1 MAEKARV
8 RIFVDFWN
16 LQIQWNDLHEKLG
29 AKERV
34 AIPWKD
40 LPQILCA
47 EVAKGQPTK
56 FTGAA
61 VYASVNP
68 NSPKDKGL
76 NNYLHHVL
84 ASYTGYSVIVKER
97 KPRRGIRCQEEGCK
111 APITDCPKCGTK
123 LKGTSEKGI
132 DAAIITDLLSLA
144 FDDNYDIAILISGDA
159 DYAPAV
165 EYIQKKTDK
174 QIIQAFFKAH
184 GDELRNTCW
193 DHLFFEELLTKLLP
207 SSAVSAKAT
216 PATAVPGARI
226 T

>member
-1 MAEKARV
+1 MSDKMRV

-16 LQIQWNDLHEKLG
+16 LQIQWNELHQKAG
-29 AKERV
+29 AKDRI

-40 LPQILCA
+40 LPQVLCA
-47 EVAKGQPTK
+47 EVSKGQPIK
-56 FTGAA
+56 FTGVA
-61 VYASVNP
+61 VYASINP
-68 NSPKDKGL
+68 TSPKDRGL

-97 KPRRGIRCQEEGCK
+97 KPRKTIRCQEENCK
-111 APITDCPKCGTK
+111 APVTSCPSCKVP

-184 GDELRNTCW
+184 GDELRNKCW
-193 DHLFFEELLTKLLP
+193 DHLFFEDLLPKLLP
-207 SSAVSAKAT
+207 SAAPSSA
-216 PATAVPGARI
+216 AVKSN
-226 T
+226 

>member
-1 MAEKARV
+1 MSEKMRV

-16 LQIQWNDLHEKLG
+16 LQIQWNELHEKLG
-29 AKERV
+29 SKERV

-40 LPQILCA
+40 MSQILCA
-47 EVAKGQPTK
+47 EVGKGQPVK
-56 FTGAA
+56 FTGTA
-61 VYASVNP
+61 VYASINP
-68 NSPKDKGL
+68 NSSKDKGL

-97 KPRRGIRCQEEGCK
+97 KPRKVIRCQEENCK
-111 APITDCPKCGTK
+111 APVMNCPACKAV

-144 FDDNYDIAILISGDA
+144 FDDNYDIAILVSGDA

-184 GDELRNTCW
+184 GDELRNKCW
-193 DHLFFEELLTKLLP
+193 DHLFFEDLLP
-207 SSAVSAKAT
+207 KLPTTSAASAAEAKT
-216 PATAVPGARI
+216 IHKTGK
-226 T
+226 

>member
-1 MAEKARV
+1 VAEGSRV

-16 LQIQWNDLHEKLG
+16 LQIQWNALHEKLG
-29 AKERV
+29 AKDRV

-40 LPQILCA
+40 LPQVLCT
-47 EVAKGQPTK
+47 EVGKGQPIK
-56 FTGAA
+56 FTGVT
-61 VYASVNP
+61 VYASINP

-76 NNYLHHVL
+76 NHYLHHIL
-84 ASYTGYSVIVKER
+84 ASYTGYSVTVKTR
-97 KPRRGIRCQEEGCK
+97 KPRKTIRCQEENCK
-111 APITDCPKCGTK
+111 APILQCPTCKAT

-174 QIIQAFFKAH
+174 QIVQAFFKAH
-184 GDELRNTCW
+184 GDELRNKCW
-193 DHLFFEELLTKLLP
+193 DHLFLDDLLP
-207 SSAVSAKAT
+207 KLIPPQTAAAEAKLAKDS
-216 PATAVPGARI
+216 PKP
-226 T
+226 

>member
-1 MAEKARV
+1 MADKTRV

-16 LQIQWNDLHEKLG
+16 FQIQWNELHTSLG
-29 AKERV
+29 AKEV
-34 AIPWKD
+34 VSIPWKE
-40 LPQILCA
+40 LAQVLCA
-47 EVAKGQPTK
+47 EVGKGEPVK
-56 FTGAA
+56 FTGALI
-61 VYASVNP
+61 YASINS

-76 NNYLHHVL
+76 NNWLHHVL

-97 KPRRGIRCQEEGCK
+97 KPRKTIKCQEDNCKTPVTNCPSCK
-111 APITDCPKCGTK
+111 AP
-123 LKGTSEKGI
+123 LKGTVEKGI

-184 GDELRNTCW
+184 GDELRNKCW
-193 DHLFFEELLTKLLP
+193 EHIFFEDLMPKLIGGP
-207 SSAVSAKAT
+207 TTAT
-216 PATAVPGARI
+216 PAKPAAPI
-226 T
+226 KK

>member
-1 MAEKARV
+1 MSEKMRI

-16 LQIQWNDLHEKLG
+16 LQIQWNDLHQGMG
-29 AKERV
+29 AKERI

-40 LPQILCA
+40 LPQVLCA
-47 EVAKGQPTK
+47 EVGKGQAFK
-56 FTGAA
+56 FTGVS
-61 VYASVNP
+61 VYASINP
-68 NSPKDKGL
+68 NSDKDRGL

-97 KPRRGIRCQEEGCK
+97 KPRKTIKCQEETCK
-111 APITDCPKCGTK
+111 TPITHCPSCKVA

-184 GDELRNTCW
+184 GDELRNKCW
-193 DHLFFEELLTKLLP
+193 DHLFFEDLLSKLIIP
-207 SSAVSAKAT
+207 APVAAIASPAKAI
-216 PATAVPGARI
+216 PAPKR
-226 T
+226 